1 MVPRK
6 VSAVR
11 PQEMLCSE
19 FPMVSV
25 SVSSLSHSQRMLL
38 AYCKGAK
45 EVWGVRKPCAISEN
59 RLAFKVSLS
68 GKRKQLT
75 EISKALGY

>member
-6 VSAVR
+6 VSVVR
-11 PQEMLCSE
+11 HQEMPSSE

-38 AYCKGAK
+38 ANCKGAK
-45 EVWGVRKPCAISEN
+45 KVWGVRKPRATSEN

-75 EISKALGY
+75 EISKVFGY